1 MRSRRWKF
9 AASLGL
15 LLCLSASIAVGG
27 FAADASVAEQGYPG
41 GGDWGR
47 PSQAYG
53 YAPDDSV
60 LAPDGHY
67 YYPNS
72 WTTVS
77 EATCINKEKQ
87 VRYCV
92 WQEWDWRSWRY
103 VQCNYADY
111 REVGE
116 VDPNNHVNTITINE
130 KKATCTEEGYT
141 GDLYCKDCRTTIQ
154 TGSSIPA
161 KGHKWGQ
168 WTTTKKATCTE
179 AGIETHECRKCGKTE
194 ERETKVLGHDWD
206 NGVVTTPATCTE
218 DGVKTYTCKRDASH
232 TKQET
237 IPKTEHTPVPVP
249 AKAATCTETGLTE
262 GSKCQTCG
270 VTLVKQEVTP
280 ALDHDWD
287 NGVVTT
293 PATCT
298 KDGVK
303 TYTCKRDASHTKQE
317 TIPKTEHTPVPVP
330 AKAATCTETGLTE
343 GSKCQTCGVTL
354 VEQKETPALDHDYQ
368 LKDHKDATCTEAGYD
383 YYECSRDASHHYTE
397 TIAKT
402 GHDYTEKVVSP
413 TCESDGYTIFTCNNC
428 GDIYTGNVTEKLGHD
443 YQLKD
448 HKDATCTE
456 AGYDYYEC
464 SRDASHHYTETIAK
478 TGHDYTEKVVSPTCE
493 SDGYTIFTCNNCG
506 DIYTGNVTAKLGH
519 DYQLKDHKDATCTE
533 AGYDYYEC
541 SRDAL
546 HNYTEAIPATDH
558 MYGKEVVEPTCTEP
572 GYTKYTCA
580 YCGDSYT
587 TDEKPVLGHEEVV
600 ISGQNPTC
608 EAEGWTESSY
618 CKRCNV
624 TLKAKEIIPAQG
636 HDPIAVPGKE
646 PTCTETGLTEGS
658 KCQRCGKTLTAQET
672 IPALGHDWNTTS
684 TGVDNCVNVSF
695 RHENETITLCPICG
709 VQNGTQRLNKVTLY
723 TAHAKLVVLRG
734 VLENG
739 MEAMTVAFY
748 EPGISSV
755 TACQRCGAV
764 RDSFS
769 SGASLPQAAENAHF
783 TVDASLVDGYTVMLV
798 QADGTETVLTPGI
811 SNGKAIF
818 DVDMKGQ
825 GARLLHLVPTTA
837 A

>member
-27 FAADASVAEQGYPG
+27 FAADASVAEQKGYPG
-41 GGDWGR
+41 GGGDWPPPMPPIENPDG
-47 PSQAYG
+47 
-53 YAPDDSV
+53 APWGSFEHK
-60 LAPDGHY
+60 GHY
-67 YYPNS
+67 YFVNG
-72 WTTVS
+72 WTK
-77 EATCINKEKQ
+77 EADATCVSAEKWVNK
-87 VRYCV
+87 CV
-92 WQEWDWRSWRY
+92 WTYGDGSQCGKEWVEWR
-103 VQCNYADY
+103 
-111 REVGE
+111 GKK
-116 VDPNNHVNTITINE
+116 DPNNHVNTITINE
-130 KKATCTEEGYT
+130 KKATCTEEGYS
-141 GDLYCKDCRTTIQ
+141 GDLYCKDCNKLLKKGETIPK
-154 TGSSIPA
+154 TD
-161 KGHKWGQ
+161 HKWDKGKV
-168 WTTTKKATCTE
+168 TTKPTCTE
-179 AGIETHECRKCGKTE
+179 
-194 ERETKVLGHDWD
+194 
-206 NGVVTTPATCTE
+206 P
-218 DGVKTYTCKRDASH
+218 GVKTYTCTRCKTTR
-232 TKQET
+232 TET
-237 IPKTEHTPVPVP
+237 IAKTGHDPIAVPGKEP
-249 AKAATCTETGLTE
+249 TCTETGLTE
-262 GSKCQTCG
+262 GKECKICG
-270 VTLVKQEVTP
+270 
-280 ALDHDWD
+280 A
-287 NGVVTT
+287 
-293 PATCT
+293 
-298 KDGVK
+298 
-303 TYTCKRDASHTKQE
+303 
-317 TIPKTEHTPVPVP
+317 
-330 AKAATCTETGLTE
+330 
-343 GSKCQTCGVTL
+343 TL

-383 YYECSRDASHHYTE
+383 YYECSRDASHYYTVTIDKTEHTAVVVPAKAATCTE
-397 TIAKT
+397 TGLTEGKECKICGATLVEQKEIPALDHDWDDWKVTKEATCTEPGVKTRTCKRDASHTETEPIPKT
-402 GHDYTEKVVSP
+402 GHNYTEKVVP
-413 TCESDGYTIFTCNNC
+413 
-428 GDIYTGNVTEKLGHD
+428 
-443 YQLKD
+443 
-448 HKDATCTE
+448 
-456 AGYDYYEC
+456 
-464 SRDASHHYTETIAK
+464 
-478 TGHDYTEKVVSPTCE
+478 PTCE

-546 HNYTEAIPATDH
+546 HNYTEA
-558 MYGKEVVEPTCTEP
+558 
-572 GYTKYTCA
+572 
-580 YCGDSYT
+580 
-587 TDEKPVLGHEEVV
+587 
-600 ISGQNPTC
+600 
-608 EAEGWTESSY
+608 
-618 CKRCNV
+618 
-624 TLKAKEIIPAQG
+624 
-636 HDPIAVPGKE
+636 
-646 PTCTETGLTEGS
+646 
-658 KCQRCGKTLTAQET
+658 

-811 SNGKAIF
+811 SDGKAIF

>member
-41 GGDWGR
+41 GGGVW
-47 PSQAYG
+47 
-53 YAPDDSV
+53 
-60 LAPDGHY
+60 PDGYPPMGSFEHNEHY
-67 YYPNS
+67 YFQS
-72 WTTVS
+72 GWTK
-77 EATCINKEKQ
+77 EAAATCVSAEKWVNK
-87 VRYCV
+87 CV
-92 WQEWDWRSWRY
+92 WTYWDGSQCGEEWVEWW
-103 VQCNYADY
+103 
-111 REVGE
+111 GKK
-116 VDPNNHVNTITINE
+116 DPNNHVNTETRNQ

-141 GDLYCKDCRTTIQ
+141 GDLYCKDCNKCLQKGETIPK
-154 TGSSIPA
+154 TD
-161 KGHKWGQ
+161 HKWDKGQ
-168 WTTTKKATCTE
+168 VTTKPTCTE
-179 AGIETHECRKCGKTE
+179 
-194 ERETKVLGHDWD
+194 
-206 NGVVTTPATCTE
+206 P
-218 DGVKTYTCKRDASH
+218 GVKTYTCTVCKT
-232 TKQET
+232 TK
-237 IPKTEHTPVPVP
+237 
-249 AKAATCTETGLTE
+249 
-262 GSKCQTCG
+262 
-270 VTLVKQEVTP
+270 
-280 ALDHDWD
+280 
-287 NGVVTT
+287 
-293 PATCT
+293 
-298 KDGVK
+298 
-303 TYTCKRDASHTKQE
+303 
-317 TIPKTEHTPVPVP
+317 
-330 AKAATCTETGLTE
+330 
-343 GSKCQTCGVTL
+343 
-354 VEQKETPALDHDYQ
+354 
-368 LKDHKDATCTEAGYD
+368 
-383 YYECSRDASHHYTE
+383 TE
-397 TIAKT
+397 TIDAT
-402 GHDYTEKVVSP
+402 GHVYTEKVVTP

-428 GDIYTGNVTEKLGHD
+428 GDIYTGNVTE
-443 YQLKD
+443 
-448 HKDATCTE
+448 
-456 AGYDYYEC
+456 
-464 SRDASHHYTETIAK
+464 
-478 TGHDYTEKVVSPTCE
+478 
-493 SDGYTIFTCNNCG
+493 
-506 DIYTGNVTAKLGH
+506 KLGH

-658 KCQRCGKTLTAQET
+658 KCQRCGKILTAQET

>member
-27 FAADASVAEQGYPG
+27 FAADASVAEQKGYPG
-41 GGDWGR
+41 GGGGWP
-47 PSQAYG
+47 PSDG
-53 YAPDDSV
+53 YAPDGSV
-60 LAPDGHY
+60 LDSDGHY

-92 WQEWDWRSWRY
+92 WMEWDWWSQKY
-103 VQCNYADY
+103 VQCNHADY

-116 VDPNNHVNTITINE
+116 VNPNNHVNTITINK
-130 KKATCTEEGYT
+130 KKATCTEDGYT
-141 GDLYCKDCRTTIQ
+141 GDLYCKDCKTTTQ

-161 KGHKWGQ
+161 KGHRWGQ
-168 WTTTKKATCTE
+168 WKTTKSATCTAQGE
-179 AGIETHECRKCGKTE
+179 ETRECKKCGKTE

-206 NGVVTTPATCTE
+206 EGKVTTPATCTK
-218 DGVKTYTCKRDASH
+218 DGVRTYTCKRDASH

-237 IPKTEHTPVPVP
+237 IPKTEHTPVAVP
-249 AKAATCTETGLTE
+249 AKAA
-262 GSKCQTCG
+262 
-270 VTLVKQEVTP
+270 
-280 ALDHDWD
+280 
-287 NGVVTT
+287 
-293 PATCT
+293 
-298 KDGVK
+298 
-303 TYTCKRDASHTKQE
+303 
-317 TIPKTEHTPVPVP
+317 
-330 AKAATCTETGLTE
+330 
-343 GSKCQTCGVTL
+343 
-354 VEQKETPALDHDYQ
+354 
-368 LKDHKDATCTEAGYD
+368 
-383 YYECSRDASHHYTE
+383 
-397 TIAKT
+397 
-402 GHDYTEKVVSP
+402 
-413 TCESDGYTIFTCNNC
+413 
-428 GDIYTGNVTEKLGHD
+428 
-443 YQLKD
+443 
-448 HKDATCTE
+448 
-456 AGYDYYEC
+456 
-464 SRDASHHYTETIAK
+464 
-478 TGHDYTEKVVSPTCE
+478 
-493 SDGYTIFTCNNCG
+493 
-506 DIYTGNVTAKLGH
+506 
-519 DYQLKDHKDATCTE
+519 
-533 AGYDYYEC
+533 
-541 SRDAL
+541 
-546 HNYTEAIPATDH
+546 
-558 MYGKEVVEPTCTEP
+558 
-572 GYTKYTCA
+572 
-580 YCGDSYT
+580 
-587 TDEKPVLGHEEVV
+587 
-600 ISGQNPTC
+600 
-608 EAEGWTESSY
+608 
-618 CKRCNV
+618 
-624 TLKAKEIIPAQG
+624 
-636 HDPIAVPGKE
+636 
-646 PTCTETGLTEGS
+646 TCTETGLTEGS

-811 SNGKAIF
+811 SDGKAIF

>member
-27 FAADASVAEQGYPG
+27 FAADASVAEQKGYPG
-41 GGDWGR
+41 GGGVWPD
-47 PSQAYG
+47 G
-53 YAPDDSV
+53 YPPMGSFEYN
-60 LAPDGHY
+60 GHY
-67 YYPNS
+67 YFQS
-72 WTTVS
+72 GWTK
-77 EATCINKEKQ
+77 EAAATCVSAEKWVNK
-87 VRYCV
+87 CV
-92 WQEWDWRSWRY
+92 WTYWDGSQCGEEWVEWW
-103 VQCNYADY
+103 
-111 REVGE
+111 GKK
-116 VDPNNHVNTITINE
+116 DPNNHVNTETRNQ

-141 GDLYCKDCRTTIQ
+141 GDLYCKDCNKCLQKGETIPK
-154 TGSSIPA
+154 TD
-161 KGHKWGQ
+161 HKWDKGQ
-168 WTTTKKATCTE
+168 VTTKPTCTE
-179 AGIETHECRKCGKTE
+179 
-194 ERETKVLGHDWD
+194 
-206 NGVVTTPATCTE
+206 P
-218 DGVKTYTCKRDASH
+218 GVKTYTCTVCKT
-232 TKQET
+232 TK
-237 IPKTEHTPVPVP
+237 
-249 AKAATCTETGLTE
+249 
-262 GSKCQTCG
+262 
-270 VTLVKQEVTP
+270 
-280 ALDHDWD
+280 
-287 NGVVTT
+287 
-293 PATCT
+293 
-298 KDGVK
+298 
-303 TYTCKRDASHTKQE
+303 
-317 TIPKTEHTPVPVP
+317 
-330 AKAATCTETGLTE
+330 
-343 GSKCQTCGVTL
+343 
-354 VEQKETPALDHDYQ
+354 
-368 LKDHKDATCTEAGYD
+368 
-383 YYECSRDASHHYTE
+383 TE
-397 TIAKT
+397 TIDAT
-402 GHDYTEKVVSP
+402 GHVYTEKVVTP

-428 GDIYTGNVTEKLGHD
+428 GDIYTGNVTE
-443 YQLKD
+443 
-448 HKDATCTE
+448 
-456 AGYDYYEC
+456 
-464 SRDASHHYTETIAK
+464 
-478 TGHDYTEKVVSPTCE
+478 
-493 SDGYTIFTCNNCG
+493 
-506 DIYTGNVTAKLGH
+506 KLGH

-658 KCQRCGKTLTAQET
+658 KCQRCGKILTAQET

-811 SNGKAIF
+811 SDGKAIF

>member
-27 FAADASVAEQGYPG
+27 FAADASVAEQKGYPG
-41 GGDWGR
+41 GGGGWDR
-47 PSQAYG
+47 PPQSDG
-53 YAPDDSV
+53 YAPEGSVQDS
-60 LAPDGHY
+60 DGHY

-92 WQEWDWRSWRY
+92 WMEWDWWSQKY

-116 VDPNNHVNTITINE
+116 VNPNKHVNTITIN
-130 KKATCTEEGYT
+130 KKEATCTEKGYT
-141 GDLYCKDCRTTIQ
+141 GDLYCKDCDKLLQKGETIPK
-154 TGSSIPA
+154 TD
-161 KGHKWGQ
+161 HKWDKGRV
-168 WTTTKKATCTE
+168 TKKATCTE
-179 AGIETHECRKCGKTE
+179 NGVKTYTCKKCGATETKTIDKTE
-194 ERETKVLGHDWD
+194 HTPVVVPAKAATCTETGLTEGKKCKICGATLVKQEVTPALDHDWDKGKVTTPATCTKDGVRTYTCKRDSSHTYTEAIPATGHMYGKEVVEPTCTEEGYTKYTCAYCSDSYTTDKKPALGHDWD
-206 NGVVTTPATCTE
+206 NGKVTTPATCTE
-218 DGVKTYTCKRDASH
+218 DGVKTYTCKRDSSH
-232 TKQET
+232 T
-237 IPKTEHTPVPVP
+237 
-249 AKAATCTETGLTE
+249 
-262 GSKCQTCG
+262 
-270 VTLVKQEVTP
+270 
-280 ALDHDWD
+280 
-287 NGVVTT
+287 
-293 PATCT
+293 
-298 KDGVK
+298 
-303 TYTCKRDASHTKQE
+303 
-317 TIPKTEHTPVPVP
+317 
-330 AKAATCTETGLTE
+330 
-343 GSKCQTCGVTL
+343 
-354 VEQKETPALDHDYQ
+354 
-368 LKDHKDATCTEAGYD
+368 
-383 YYECSRDASHHYTE
+383 
-397 TIAKT
+397 
-402 GHDYTEKVVSP
+402 
-413 TCESDGYTIFTCNNC
+413 
-428 GDIYTGNVTEKLGHD
+428 
-443 YQLKD
+443 
-448 HKDATCTE
+448 
-456 AGYDYYEC
+456 
-464 SRDASHHYTETIAK
+464 
-478 TGHDYTEKVVSPTCE
+478 
-493 SDGYTIFTCNNCG
+493 
-506 DIYTGNVTAKLGH
+506 
-519 DYQLKDHKDATCTE
+519 
-533 AGYDYYEC
+533 
-541 SRDAL
+541 
-546 HNYTEAIPATDH
+546 YTEAIPATDH

-587 TDEKPVLGHEEVV
+587 TDEKPALDHEEVV

-783 TVDASLVDGYTVMLV
+783 TVEASLVDGYTVMLV

-811 SNGKAIF
+811 SDGKAIF

>member
-1 MRSRRWKF
+1 MG
-9 AASLGL
+9 AAV
-15 LLCLSASIAVGG
+15 AV
-27 FAADASVAEQGYPG
+27 D
-41 GGDWGR
+41 
-47 PSQAYG
+47 G
-53 YAPDDSV
+53 YAPWGSV
-60 LAPDGHY
+60 KHDGHY
-67 YYPNS
+67 YFEDG
-72 WTTVS
+72 WKK
-77 EATCINKEKQ
+77 EADATCVSAEKWVNK
-87 VRYCV
+87 CV
-92 WQEWDWRSWRY
+92 WTYWNGSQCGKEWVEWW
-103 VQCNYADY
+103 
-111 REVGE
+111 GKK
-116 VDPNNHVNTITINE
+116 DPNNHVNTETRNQ

-141 GDLYCKDCRTTIQ
+141 GDLYCKDCNKRLQKGETIPK
-154 TGSSIPA
+154 TD
-161 KGHKWGQ
+161 HK
-168 WTTTKKATCTE
+168 
-179 AGIETHECRKCGKTE
+179 
-194 ERETKVLGHDWD
+194 WD
-206 NGVVTTPATCTE
+206 NGKVTTKPTCT
-218 DGVKTYTCKRDASH
+218 DAGVKTYTCKRCKTTKTETIDATGHKWKKDETVAPTCTDQGYTLYVCQNDGSH
-232 TKQET
+232 TDKRDY
-237 IPKTEHTPVPVP
+237 K
-249 AKAATCTETGLTE
+249 KALG
-262 GSKCQTCG
+262 
-270 VTLVKQEVTP
+270 
-280 ALDHDWD
+280 HDWD
-287 NGVVTT
+287 GGVVTT

-298 KDGVK
+298 KDGVR
-303 TYTCKRDASHTKQE
+303 TYTCKRDSSHTY
-317 TIPKTEHTPVPVP
+317 TE
-330 AKAATCTETGLTE
+330 AIAATGHDYTEKVVPPTCESDGYTIFTCNNCDDIYTGN
-343 GSKCQTCGVTL
+343 VTAKL
-354 VEQKETPALDHDYQ
+354 GHAYQ

-383 YYECSRDASHHYTE
+383 YYECSRDALHNYTV
-397 TIAKT
+397 TIAAT
-402 GHDYTEKVVSP
+402 GHDYTEKVVP
-413 TCESDGYTIFTCNNC
+413 
-428 GDIYTGNVTEKLGHD
+428 
-443 YQLKD
+443 
-448 HKDATCTE
+448 
-456 AGYDYYEC
+456 
-464 SRDASHHYTETIAK
+464 
-478 TGHDYTEKVVSPTCE
+478 PTCE

-658 KCQRCGKTLTAQET
+658 KCQRCGKILTAQET

>member
-1 MRSRRWKF
+1 M
-9 AASLGL
+9 
-15 LLCLSASIAVGG
+15 
-27 FAADASVAEQGYPG
+27 
-41 GGDWGR
+41 
-47 PSQAYG
+47 
-53 YAPDDSV
+53 
-60 LAPDGHY
+60 
-67 YYPNS
+67 
-72 WTTVS
+72 
-77 EATCINKEKQ
+77 
-87 VRYCV
+87 
-92 WQEWDWRSWRY
+92 
-103 VQCNYADY
+103 
-111 REVGE
+111 
-116 VDPNNHVNTITINE
+116 
-130 KKATCTEEGYT
+130 
-141 GDLYCKDCRTTIQ
+141 
-154 TGSSIPA
+154 
-161 KGHKWGQ
+161 
-168 WTTTKKATCTE
+168 
-179 AGIETHECRKCGKTE
+179 
-194 ERETKVLGHDWD
+194 
-206 NGVVTTPATCTE
+206 VTTPATCTE
-218 DGVKTYTCKRDASH
+218 NGVRTYTCKRDASH

-237 IPKTEHTPVPVP
+237 IPKTEHTPIVVP

-262 GSKCQTCG
+262 GSKC
-270 VTLVKQEVTP
+270 
-280 ALDHDWD
+280 
-287 NGVVTT
+287 
-293 PATCT
+293 
-298 KDGVK
+298 
-303 TYTCKRDASHTKQE
+303 R
-317 TIPKTEHTPVPVP
+317 
-330 AKAATCTETGLTE
+330 
-343 GSKCQTCGVTL
+343 TCGVTL

-402 GHDYTEKVVSP
+402 GHDYTEKVVLP

-428 GDIYTGNVTEKLGHD
+428 GDIYTGNVTE
-443 YQLKD
+443 
-448 HKDATCTE
+448 
-456 AGYDYYEC
+456 
-464 SRDASHHYTETIAK
+464 
-478 TGHDYTEKVVSPTCE
+478 
-493 SDGYTIFTCNNCG
+493 
-506 DIYTGNVTAKLGH
+506 KLGH

-658 KCQRCGKTLTAQET
+658 KCQRCGKILTAQET

>member
-27 FAADASVAEQGYPG
+27 FAADASVAEQKGYPG
-41 GGDWGR
+41 GGDWDG
-47 PSQAYG
+47 PPYS
-53 YAPDDSV
+53 YAPQGSKK
-60 LAPDGHY
+60 ASDGHY

-77 EATCINKEKQ
+77 EATCINKERQ

-92 WQEWDWRSWRY
+92 WQEWDWRSRQH

-111 REVGE
+111 EEVGE
-116 VDPNNHVNTITINE
+116 VNPNNHVNTTTIN
-130 KKATCTEEGYT
+130 KKEATCTEEGYT
-141 GDLYCKDCRTTIQ
+141 GDLYCKDCNKRLQ
-154 TGSSIPA
+154 KGEAIPKTA
-161 KGHKWGQ
+161 HK
-168 WTTTKKATCTE
+168 
-179 AGIETHECRKCGKTE
+179 
-194 ERETKVLGHDWD
+194 WD
-206 NGVVTTPATCTE
+206 NGKVTTKPTCT
-218 DGVKTYTCKRDASH
+218 DAGVKTYTCTRCKTTR
-232 TKQET
+232 TET
-237 IPKTEHTPVPVP
+237 IPKTEHTAVVVP

-262 GSKCQTCG
+262 GKECKICHA
-270 VTLVKQEVTP
+270 TLVKQEVIP

-287 NGVVTT
+287 DWKVTKE
-293 PATCT
+293 ATCT
-298 KDGVK
+298 EPGVK
-303 TYTCKRDASHTKQE
+303 TRTCKRDASHT
-317 TIPKTEHTPVPVP
+317 
-330 AKAATCTETGLTE
+330 
-343 GSKCQTCGVTL
+343 
-354 VEQKETPALDHDYQ
+354 D
-368 LKDHKDATCTEAGYD
+368 
-383 YYECSRDASHHYTE
+383 
-397 TIAKT
+397 
-402 GHDYTEKVVSP
+402 
-413 TCESDGYTIFTCNNC
+413 
-428 GDIYTGNVTEKLGHD
+428 
-443 YQLKD
+443 
-448 HKDATCTE
+448 
-456 AGYDYYEC
+456 
-464 SRDASHHYTETIAK
+464 
-478 TGHDYTEKVVSPTCE
+478 
-493 SDGYTIFTCNNCG
+493 
-506 DIYTGNVTAKLGH
+506 
-519 DYQLKDHKDATCTE
+519 
-533 AGYDYYEC
+533 
-541 SRDAL
+541 
-546 HNYTEAIPATDH
+546 TEAIPATDH
-558 MYGKEVVEPTCTEP
+558 MYGKEVVEPTCTEEGYTKYTCAYCGDSYTTDKKP
-572 GYTKYTCA
+572 ALDHDWDDWKVTKEATCTEPGVKTRTCKRDASHTDTEAIPATDHMYGKEVVEPTCTEEGYTKYTCA

-587 TDEKPVLGHEEVV
+587 TDEKPALD
-600 ISGQNPTC
+600 
-608 EAEGWTESSY
+608 
-618 CKRCNV
+618 
-624 TLKAKEIIPAQG
+624 

-658 KCQRCGKTLTAQET
+658 KCQRCGKTLTEQET

-811 SNGKAIF
+811 SDGKAIF

>member
-27 FAADASVAEQGYPG
+27 FAADASVAEQKGYPG
-41 GGDWGR
+41 GGGGY
-47 PSQAYG
+47 PPPPYS
-53 YAPDDSV
+53 YAPDGSV
-60 LAPDGHY
+60 LDSDGHY

-77 EATCINKEKQ
+77 EATCINKERR

-92 WQEWDWRSWRY
+92 WQEWDPLFWKH
-103 VQCNYADY
+103 VQCNHADY

-116 VDPNNHVNTITINE
+116 VDPNNHVNTIIINK

-141 GDLYCKDCRTTIQ
+141 GDLYCKDCRTTIR

-161 KGHKWGQ
+161 KGHTWGQ
-168 WTTTKKATCTE
+168 WKTTKKATCTE

-206 NGVVTTPATCTE
+206 EGKVTTPATCTE
-218 DGVKTYTCKRDASH
+218 DGVRTYTCKRDASH
-232 TKQET
+232 TKQEP
-237 IPKTEHTPVPVP
+237 IPKTEHTAVVVP

-262 GSKCQTCG
+262 GKECEVCHA
-270 VTLVKQEVTP
+270 TLVKQEVIP
-280 ALDHDWD
+280 ALNHDWD
-287 NGVVTT
+287 DWKVTKE
-293 PATCT
+293 ATCT
-298 KDGVK
+298 ETGVK
-303 TYTCKRDASHTKQE
+303 TRTCKRDASHTE
-317 TIPKTEHTPVPVP
+317 
-330 AKAATCTETGLTE
+330 
-343 GSKCQTCGVTL
+343 
-354 VEQKETPALDHDYQ
+354 
-368 LKDHKDATCTEAGYD
+368 
-383 YYECSRDASHHYTE
+383 TE

-402 GHDYTEKVVSP
+402 GHDYTEKVVPP

-428 GDIYTGNVTEKLGHD
+428 GDIYTGNVT
-443 YQLKD
+443 
-448 HKDATCTE
+448 T
-456 AGYDYYEC
+456 
-464 SRDASHHYTETIAK
+464 
-478 TGHDYTEKVVSPTCE
+478 
-493 SDGYTIFTCNNCG
+493 
-506 DIYTGNVTAKLGH
+506 KLGH

-587 TDEKPVLGHEEVV
+587 TDEKPALDHEEVV
-600 ISGQNPTC
+600 ISGQEPTC

-658 KCQRCGKTLTAQET
+658 KCQRCGKILTEQET

>member
-218 DGVKTYTCKRDASH
+218 
-232 TKQET
+232 
-237 IPKTEHTPVPVP
+237 
-249 AKAATCTETGLTE
+249 
-262 GSKCQTCG
+262 
-270 VTLVKQEVTP
+270 
-280 ALDHDWD
+280 
-287 NGVVTT
+287 
-293 PATCT
+293 
-298 KDGVK
+298 
-303 TYTCKRDASHTKQE
+303 
-317 TIPKTEHTPVPVP
+317 
-330 AKAATCTETGLTE
+330 TGLTE

-354 VEQKETPALDHDYQ
+354 VEQKETPALD
-368 LKDHKDATCTEAGYD
+368 
-383 YYECSRDASHHYTE
+383 
-397 TIAKT
+397 
-402 GHDYTEKVVSP
+402 
-413 TCESDGYTIFTCNNC
+413 
-428 GDIYTGNVTEKLGHD
+428 HD

>member
-41 GGDWGR
+41 GGGVWPD
-47 PSQAYG
+47 G
-53 YAPDDSV
+53 YPPMGSFEHN
-60 LAPDGHY
+60 GHY
-67 YYPNS
+67 YFQS
-72 WTTVS
+72 GWTK
-77 EATCINKEKQ
+77 EAAATCVSAEKWVNK
-87 VRYCV
+87 CV
-92 WQEWDWRSWRY
+92 WTYWDGSQCGEEWVEWW
-103 VQCNYADY
+103 
-111 REVGE
+111 GKK
-116 VDPNNHVNTITINE
+116 DPNNHVNTETRNQ

-141 GDLYCKDCRTTIQ
+141 GDTWCNDCKKVVKQGETIPK
-154 TGSSIPA
+154 T
-161 KGHKWGQ
+161 GHKWDKGQ
-168 WTTTKKATCTE
+168 VTTKPTCTE
-179 AGIETHECRKCGKTE
+179 
-194 ERETKVLGHDWD
+194 
-206 NGVVTTPATCTE
+206 P
-218 DGVKTYTCKRDASH
+218 GVKTYTCTVCKTTKTETIDATGHKWKKDETVAPTCTDQGYTLYVCQNDGSHTDKRDY
-232 TKQET
+232 K
-237 IPKTEHTPVPVP
+237 K
-249 AKAATCTETGLTE
+249 
-262 GSKCQTCG
+262 
-270 VTLVKQEVTP
+270 

-287 NGVVTT
+287 NGKVTT

-298 KDGVK
+298 KDGVR
-303 TYTCKRDASHTKQE
+303 TYTCKRDSNHTY
-317 TIPKTEHTPVPVP
+317 TE
-330 AKAATCTETGLTE
+330 AIAAT
-343 GSKCQTCGVTL
+343 
-354 VEQKETPALDHDYQ
+354 
-368 LKDHKDATCTEAGYD
+368 
-383 YYECSRDASHHYTE
+383 
-397 TIAKT
+397 
-402 GHDYTEKVVSP
+402 GHVYTEKVVTP

-464 SRDASHHYTETIAK
+464 SRDASH
-478 TGHDYTEKVVSPTCE
+478 
-493 SDGYTIFTCNNCG
+493 
-506 DIYTGNVTAKLGH
+506 
-519 DYQLKDHKDATCTE
+519 
-533 AGYDYYEC
+533 
-541 SRDAL
+541 
-546 HNYTEAIPATDH
+546 NYTEAIPATDH
-558 MYGKEVVEPTCTEP
+558 MYGKEVVEPTCTEE

-580 YCGDSYT
+580 YCSDSYT
-587 TDEKPVLGHEEVV
+587 TDKKPALGHAEVV
-600 ISGQNPTC
+600 ISGQEPTC

>member
-41 GGDWGR
+41 GGGVW
-47 PSQAYG
+47 
-53 YAPDDSV
+53 
-60 LAPDGHY
+60 PDGYPPMGSFEHNEHY
-67 YYPNS
+67 YFQS
-72 WTTVS
+72 GWTK
-77 EATCINKEKQ
+77 EAAATCVSAEKWVNK
-87 VRYCV
+87 CV
-92 WQEWDWRSWRY
+92 WTYWDGSQCGEEWVEWW
-103 VQCNYADY
+103 
-111 REVGE
+111 GKK
-116 VDPNNHVNTITINE
+116 DPNNHVNTETRNQ

-141 GDLYCKDCRTTIQ
+141 GDLYCKDCNKCLQKGETIPK
-154 TGSSIPA
+154 TD
-161 KGHKWGQ
+161 HKWDKGQ
-168 WTTTKKATCTE
+168 VTTKPTCTE
-179 AGIETHECRKCGKTE
+179 
-194 ERETKVLGHDWD
+194 
-206 NGVVTTPATCTE
+206 P
-218 DGVKTYTCKRDASH
+218 GVKTYTCTVCKT
-232 TKQET
+232 TK
-237 IPKTEHTPVPVP
+237 
-249 AKAATCTETGLTE
+249 
-262 GSKCQTCG
+262 
-270 VTLVKQEVTP
+270 
-280 ALDHDWD
+280 
-287 NGVVTT
+287 
-293 PATCT
+293 
-298 KDGVK
+298 
-303 TYTCKRDASHTKQE
+303 
-317 TIPKTEHTPVPVP
+317 
-330 AKAATCTETGLTE
+330 
-343 GSKCQTCGVTL
+343 
-354 VEQKETPALDHDYQ
+354 
-368 LKDHKDATCTEAGYD
+368 
-383 YYECSRDASHHYTE
+383 TE
-397 TIAKT
+397 TIDAT
-402 GHDYTEKVVSP
+402 GHVYTEKVVTP

-478 TGHDYTEKVVSPTCE
+478 TGHDYTEKVVTPTCE

-506 DIYTGNVTAKLGH
+506 DIYTGNVTEKLGH

-658 KCQRCGKTLTAQET
+658 KCQRCGKILTAQET

>member
-41 GGDWGR
+41 GGDWE
-47 PSQAYG
+47 SAAAVDG
-53 YAPDDSV
+53 YAPWGSV
-60 LAPDGHY
+60 KHDGHY
-67 YYPNS
+67 YFEDG
-72 WTTVS
+72 WKK
-77 EATCINKEKQ
+77 EADATCVSAEKWVNK
-87 VRYCV
+87 CV
-92 WQEWDWRSWRY
+92 WTYWNGSQCGKEWVEWW
-103 VQCNYADY
+103 
-111 REVGE
+111 GKK
-116 VDPNNHVNTITINE
+116 DPNNHVNTETRNQ

-141 GDLYCKDCRTTIQ
+141 GDLYCKDCNKRLQKGETIPK
-154 TGSSIPA
+154 TD
-161 KGHKWGQ
+161 HK
-168 WTTTKKATCTE
+168 
-179 AGIETHECRKCGKTE
+179 
-194 ERETKVLGHDWD
+194 WD
-206 NGVVTTPATCTE
+206 NGKVTTKPTCT
-218 DGVKTYTCKRDASH
+218 DAGVKTYTCKRCKTTKTETIDATGHKWKKDETVAPTCTDQGYTLYVCQNDGSH
-232 TKQET
+232 TDKRDY
-237 IPKTEHTPVPVP
+237 K
-249 AKAATCTETGLTE
+249 KALG
-262 GSKCQTCG
+262 
-270 VTLVKQEVTP
+270 
-280 ALDHDWD
+280 HDWD
-287 NGVVTT
+287 GGVVTT

-303 TYTCKRDASHTKQE
+303 TYTCKRCKTTRTEPIA
-317 TIPKTEHTPVPVP
+317 KTEHTPVVVP
-330 AKAATCTETGLTE
+330 AKAATCTETGLTA
-343 GSKCQTCGVTL
+343 GSKCKTCGVTL
-354 VEQKETPALDHDYQ
+354 VEQEVTPALDHDWDDW
-368 LKDHKDATCTEAGYD
+368 KVTKEATCTEPGVKTRT
-383 YYECSRDASHHYTE
+383 CKRDSSHT
-397 TIAKT
+397 
-402 GHDYTEKVVSP
+402 D
-413 TCESDGYTIFTCNNC
+413 
-428 GDIYTGNVTEKLGHD
+428 
-443 YQLKD
+443 
-448 HKDATCTE
+448 
-456 AGYDYYEC
+456 
-464 SRDASHHYTETIAK
+464 
-478 TGHDYTEKVVSPTCE
+478 
-493 SDGYTIFTCNNCG
+493 
-506 DIYTGNVTAKLGH
+506 
-519 DYQLKDHKDATCTE
+519 
-533 AGYDYYEC
+533 
-541 SRDAL
+541 
-546 HNYTEAIPATDH
+546 TEAIPATDH
-558 MYGKEVVEPTCTEP
+558 MYGKEVVEPTCTEE

-587 TDEKPVLGHEEVV
+587 TDKKPALD
-600 ISGQNPTC
+600 
-608 EAEGWTESSY
+608 
-618 CKRCNV
+618 
-624 TLKAKEIIPAQG
+624 
-636 HDPIAVPGKE
+636 HDLIAVPGKE

-734 VLENG
+734 MLENG

>member
-27 FAADASVAEQGYPG
+27 FAADASVAEQKGYPG
-41 GGDWGR
+41 GGDWG
-47 PSQAYG
+47 PPPYS
-53 YAPDDSV
+53 YAPDGSV
-60 LAPDGHY
+60 LDSDGHY

-92 WQEWDWRSWRY
+92 WQEWYPLSWKH
-103 VQCNYADY
+103 VQCNHADY

-116 VDPNNHVNTITINE
+116 VNPNNHVNTITIN
-130 KKATCTEEGYT
+130 KKEATCTEEGYT
-141 GDLYCKDCRTTIQ
+141 GDFYCKDCNKRLQKGETIPKTDHKWDKGKVTTKPTCTEPGVKTYACKKCGATKMETIDA
-154 TGSSIPA
+154 T
-161 KGHKWGQ
+161 GHKWKKDETVAPTCTDQGYTLYVCQ
-168 WTTTKKATCTE
+168 NDGSHTDKRDYKKA
-179 AGIETHECRKCGKTE
+179 
-194 ERETKVLGHDWD
+194 LGHDWD
-206 NGVVTTPATCTE
+206 NG
-218 DGVKTYTCKRDASH
+218 K
-232 TKQET
+232 
-237 IPKTEHTPVPVP
+237 
-249 AKAATCTETGLTE
+249 
-262 GSKCQTCG
+262 
-270 VTLVKQEVTP
+270 
-280 ALDHDWD
+280 
-287 NGVVTT
+287 VTT

-298 KDGVK
+298 KDGVR
-303 TYTCKRDASHTKQE
+303 TYTCKRDSSHT
-317 TIPKTEHTPVPVP
+317 
-330 AKAATCTETGLTE
+330 
-343 GSKCQTCGVTL
+343 
-354 VEQKETPALDHDYQ
+354 
-368 LKDHKDATCTEAGYD
+368 
-383 YYECSRDASHHYTE
+383 
-397 TIAKT
+397 
-402 GHDYTEKVVSP
+402 
-413 TCESDGYTIFTCNNC
+413 
-428 GDIYTGNVTEKLGHD
+428 
-443 YQLKD
+443 
-448 HKDATCTE
+448 
-456 AGYDYYEC
+456 
-464 SRDASHHYTETIAK
+464 
-478 TGHDYTEKVVSPTCE
+478 
-493 SDGYTIFTCNNCG
+493 
-506 DIYTGNVTAKLGH
+506 
-519 DYQLKDHKDATCTE
+519 
-533 AGYDYYEC
+533 
-541 SRDAL
+541 
-546 HNYTEAIPATDH
+546 YTEAIPATGH
-558 MYGKEVVEPTCTEP
+558 MYGKEVVEPTCTEE

-580 YCGDSYT
+580 YCSDSYT
-587 TDEKPVLGHEEVV
+587 TDKKPALGHAEVV
-600 ISGQNPTC
+600 ISGQEPTC

-658 KCQRCGKTLTAQET
+658 KCQRCEKTLTAQET

-811 SNGKAIF
+811 SDGKAIF